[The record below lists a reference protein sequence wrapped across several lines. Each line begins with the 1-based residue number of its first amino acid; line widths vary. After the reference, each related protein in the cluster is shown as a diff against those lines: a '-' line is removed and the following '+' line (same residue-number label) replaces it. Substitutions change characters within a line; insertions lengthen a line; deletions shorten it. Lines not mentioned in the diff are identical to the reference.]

1 MPDYENHYDKNDRY
15 DDYNDV
21 DDNVE
26 DHDSQHFSSADHQ
39 CGPLPPCPDSRPNLP
54 LITGDHHDRIMIS
67 IMMRNIITLM
77 MMMIKRILTQVPA

>member
-26 DHDSQHFSSADHQ
+26 DHDSQQISSADHQ
-39 CGPLPPCPDSRPNLP
+39 CGPHTPC
-54 LITGDHHDRIMIS
+54 RIMKINMLKDVDYNDDDYHDNHIFFFS
-67 IMMRNIITLM
+67 
-77 MMMIKRILTQVPA
+77 